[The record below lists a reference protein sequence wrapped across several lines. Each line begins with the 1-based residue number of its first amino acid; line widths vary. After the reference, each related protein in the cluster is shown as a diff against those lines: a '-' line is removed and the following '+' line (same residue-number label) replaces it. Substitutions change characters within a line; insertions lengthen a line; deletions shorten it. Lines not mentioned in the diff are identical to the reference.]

1 MTTAN
6 YYTST
11 STLQAYEIVDQVK
24 YPDPIQLEYAF
35 QPFLERDVVIRR
47 LIPQAARNPRLRH
60 NFIQEIR
67 TLAMLHHPNIA
78 QVYDAGMHDDQPYMV
93 VEQLQGI
100 TLQQRL
106 EQLQGQRAHM
116 DLEEVAQIM
125 DGVASLVAYAHR
137 RGVRVYNLMPTNIVL
152 TSDRQ
157 GVLMALGSAPPA
169 DVSGL
174 QPQALTFLAPEYF
187 TGDVVDSRSDIYSLG
202 VLLYLLLT
210 GRAPFEGS
218 ANQVISQKQSMQG
231 FPALVDP
238 FAEPPFPYAVAHLLR
253 QATARKLDQRYA
265 TAQQF
270 RQALAAA
277 LNPQPIQL
285 PIMRRLPPAQRRRM
299 LVAGARRA
307 LSTPAVQVEAAR
319 ELGSSVITVEA
330 EPLRPRG
337 VVIDIDAVATT
348 KATPALKPV
357 VVPTEASQ
365 PLAARLAPTPATTQ
379 EEASELPKEDAA
391 HLLADRAEWSAS
403 LPFTV
408 LVPTEVSST
417 PVTPSRP
424 SAHALAQPAA
434 AEPATSHAPAPA
446 QPTLAA
452 GEGGSARI
460 YMLLLLLAVLV
471 SVAAAMMLG

>member
-1 MTTAN
+1 MTTSF
-6 YYTST
+6 YTT
-11 STLQAYEIVDQVK
+11 TTTLQTYEIVDHVK
-24 YPDPIQLEYAF
+24 YADPIQIEFAF

-60 NFIQEIR
+60 AFIQEIR

-137 RGVRVYNLMPTNIVL
+137 RGVRVYNLSPANIML

-169 DVSGL
+169 DVAGL
-174 QPQALTFLAPEYF
+174 TPEAITFMAPEYL

-210 GRAPFEGS
+210 SRLPFEGS
-218 ANQVISQKQSMQG
+218 ANQIISQKQTLQG
-231 FPALVDP
+231 LPALSDP
-238 FAEPPFPYAVAHLLR
+238 FAEPPFTYAVAHLLR

-270 RQALAAA
+270 RQAVAAA
-277 LNPQPIQL
+277 LNPL
-285 PIMRRLPPAQRRRM
+285 PAAAPTLRPLPPAQRRRM
-299 LVAGARRA
+299 LVANTRRA
-307 LSTPAVQVEAAR
+307 LSVSTEQGQER
-319 ELGSSVITVEA
+319 ELGSPAVELSREVGTAVI
-330 EPLRPRG
+330 
-337 VVIDIDAVATT
+337 IDAVAT
-348 KATPALKPV
+348 PAPLVAPV
-357 VVPTEASQ
+357 FPSS
-365 PLAARLAPTPATTQ
+365 TTQ
-379 EEASELPKEDAA
+379 ALEPQREIAALLPCEDAT
-391 HLLADRAEWSAS
+391 HLLAERDQWSAS
-403 LPFTV
+403 LAYTV
-408 LVPTEVSST
+408 LVPAESTVAVAPRPAAHTFNTSS
-417 PVTPSRP
+417 
-424 SAHALAQPAA
+424 AQPAS
-434 AEPATSHAPAPA
+434 PRPSVGATASQGA
-446 QPTLAA
+446 
-452 GEGGSARI
+452 ARI
-460 YMLLLLLAVLV
+460 YTLLLLLALV
-471 SVAAAMMLG
+471 ISVAAAMLLG